1 MKHLKSGEHR
11 SHALRQP
18 VYIASVLVFAGIIV
32 STSVFATGNLEFA
45 QTSINASDTKLTSQC
60 SNAVVRISESAPST
74 VSTPALATE
83 PISRSTVEA
92 AAESPAVSSISSE
105 PVAEPEAESATEA
118 EIYSSAD
125 VELLARLIYL
135 EAGACSEY
143 CQWLVGSA
151 AMNLAGSQDNL
162 PSVAYDYDA
171 FNVAYEI
178 DSCQP
183 SSESYNIASRI
194 LSGDRDYQVKAF
206 RTDYFHNWATP
217 YVAMAEDNVYF
228 STY

>member
-1 MKHLKSGEHR
+1 MKHLKSSKHR

-45 QTSINASDTKLTSQC
+45 QTSINASDTKSTFQC

-74 VSTPALATE
+74 VSTATLATE
-83 PISRSTVEA
+83 PISRSAVEA
-92 AAESPAVSSISSE
+92 TAESSTTSSISSE
-105 PVAEPEAESATEA
+105 PVAETEAATEA
-118 EIYSSAD
+118 EIYNSAD

-135 EAGACSEY
+135 EAGACSEH

-162 PSVAYDYDA
+162 LSVAYDYNA

-206 RTDYFHNWATP
+206 RTDYFHDWATP

>member
-1 MKHLKSGEHR
+1 MKHLKSSKHR

-45 QTSINASDTKLTSQC
+45 QTSSNASDTKSTFQC

-74 VSTPALATE
+74 VSTATLATE
-83 PISRSTVEA
+83 PISRSAVEA
-92 AAESPAVSSISSE
+92 TAENSTTSSISSE
-105 PVAEPEAESATEA
+105 PVAETEAATEA
-118 EIYSSAD
+118 EIYNSAD

-135 EAGACSEY
+135 EAGACSEH

-162 PSVAYDYDA
+162 LSVAYDYNA

-206 RTDYFHNWATP
+206 RTDYFHDWATP